1 MVRAFP
7 VRLPS
12 SQVYWTVLDDQLR
25 VVAELEE
32 FLRHLRFGRGCA
44 ESTTESYARALA
56 LYTWWCGSLRLDWWQ
71 GARRLTGFMLWLRHD
86 GSRGPARVNAIVAV
100 VREFC
105 KHAVA
110 CGWTAPDLLGVLYE
124 LSDDRWLPDEVRGE
138 NATPRA
144 FARARHR
151 LPQPERKADRA
162 TNDEVVALVTACR
175 SARDRFIVLGLA
187 RGLRRGELVSLR
199 REDVHFVLDASGLGC
214 DVAREHLHIVRRD
227 VSPRRAYAKSRRA
240 RTLPVDALLVQ
251 AWDAYWWER
260 AACRAAERCDFV
272 LVNLFREPLGAPMRP
287 GALNELLAVLSR
299 RAGLDRQIH
308 PAHAAP
314 RVRQRCP
321 GCRRGPSTRRSTC
334 SATRGRSHCSP
345 TCILPRSGCAT
356 RSSAPLHTGSRGCD
370 RGCAHGRPAWAR
382 RHGAPASRSE
392 HLDRVLVCCRL
403 GRGVGDLADAAGA
416 SHVGLAVLR
425 GPRL

>member
-1 MVRAFP
+1 MHLVVQEPAP
-7 VRLPS
+7 RL
-12 SQVYWTVLDDQLR
+12 
-25 VVAELEE
+25 VA
-32 FLRHLRFGRGCA
+32 GCA
-44 ESTTESYARALA
+44 ETHWVHVVAA
-56 LYTWWCGSLRLDWWQ
+56 
-71 GARRLTGFMLWLRHD
+71 ARRQP
-86 GSRGPARVNAIVAV
+86 GPARVNAIVAV

-151 LPQPERKADRA
+151 LPQPERRADRA

-175 SARDRFIVLGLA
+175 SARDRFIVLALA

-227 VSPRRAYAKSRRA
+227 VSPRRAFAKSRRA
-240 RTLPVDALLVQ
+240 RILPVDALLVQ

-287 GALNELLAVLSR
+287 GALNELLVVLSR
-299 RAGLDRQIH
+299 RARLDRQIH
-308 PAHAAP
+308 PHMLRHGFASDVLDAGGALDEAQHLLGHARP
-314 RVRQRCP
+314 QSLQP
-321 GCRRGPSTRRSTC
+321 YLHPSTQRMRDAVERT
-334 SATRGRSHCSP
+334 
-345 TCILPRSGCAT
+345 
-356 RSSAPLHTGSRGCD
+356 
-370 RGCAHGRPAWAR
+370 
-382 RHGAPASRSE
+382 ASYRE
-392 HLDRVLVCCRL
+392 QNK
-403 GRGVGDLADAAGA
+403 
-416 SHVGLAVLR
+416 
-425 GPRL
+425 P